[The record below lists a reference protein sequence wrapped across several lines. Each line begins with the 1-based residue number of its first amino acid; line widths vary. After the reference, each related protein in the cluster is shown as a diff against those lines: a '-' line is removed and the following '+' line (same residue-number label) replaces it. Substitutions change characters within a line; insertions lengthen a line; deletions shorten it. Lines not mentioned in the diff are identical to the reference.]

1 MKKLGGGK
9 EQHAVAEGKKAGNAW
24 KHVQASESGL
34 GGGIQCIAAVG
45 GKNGVFVFPM
55 VRYLFC

>member
-34 GGGIQCIAAVG
+34 VGGIQCIAAVG
-45 GKNGVFVFPM
+45 GKKGVSA
-55 VRYLFC
+55 RLI